1 MKIALCV
8 WQNRIAPVFDVG
20 TALLLVELDG
30 NRVVRRVEEK
40 VPEDPAGK
48 IERLVTA
55 GVSELICGAVSRPVR
70 MMLEARGLVVRDFLA
85 GDADTLLGVRLET
98 GTVPDRFRMPGC
110 GRRRQG
116 RGGRGR
122 GQQQYKGGYHA
133 KR

>member
-20 TALLLVELDG
+20 TALLIVSLDG
-30 NRVVRRVEEK
+30 DRVVHREEVR

-48 IERLVTA
+48 IHGLVTA

-70 MMLEARGLVVRDFLA
+70 LMLEAGGICVNGFLA
-85 GDADTLLGVRLET
+85 GDVATLLEIRRTT
-98 GTVPDRFRMPGC
+98 GTIPEGYRMPGC
-110 GRRRQG
+110 GRRRQR
-116 RGGRGR
+116 RGGRGQ
-122 GQQQYKGGYHA
+122 GQHQCNGGYYA